1 MTRSQEFSTGLSP
14 PGGIVAWL
22 EAPSWRLTI
31 LLLLP
36 LPANCAPVRLHRCI
50 RSDTGS
56 GGSRC
61 AFAAVSWPITRFGGS
76 PRRCIVVLVVTT
88 HASRAHARLL
98 SDIRAT
104 GKPVPVVGEGSF
116 VYGAHRA
123 RFLVALPCLNL
134 YKWE

>member
-1 MTRSQEFSTGLSP
+1 M
-14 PGGIVAWL
+14 
-22 EAPSWRLTI
+22 
-31 LLLLP
+31 
-36 LPANCAPVRLHRCI
+36 

-76 PRRCIVVLVVTT
+76 PRRCIVVRVVTT

-123 RFLVALPCLNL
+123 RFLLALPCLNL
-134 YKWE
+134 YKWEWKRERERRRRNSNERARFCPLATGTLIKDNSCNGVISDDRGEREEEP